1 MNPALRL
8 ALVPVLV
15 ASSGCMGWR
24 RASLPALAPDA
35 PVRLASTRVTHVDG
49 YSVELNSV
57 VVTADSLVGFRAREP
72 MAGRR
77 LALHS
82 SQVRHIQ
89 HEGFDLVRTA
99 LLFLGFGAAALLAD
113 AAQAP

>member
-1 MNPALRL
+1 MKLVRYLLL
-8 ALVPVLV
+8 AGLV
-15 ASSGCMGWR
+15 AATSGCMGWQ
-24 RASLPALAPDA
+24 RATLPAPAPGA

-49 YSVELNSV
+49 YSMELNSV

-72 MAGRR
+72 MAGQR
-77 LALHS
+77 LALHGS
-82 SQVRHIQ
+82 EVRHIQ
-89 HEGFDLVRTA
+89 HEGPDLVRTA

>member
-1 MNPALRL
+1 MKLVRHLLL
-8 ALVPVLV
+8 AGLLAATP
-15 ASSGCMGWR
+15 GCMAWR
-24 RASLPALAPDA
+24 RESLPAPAPGA

-49 YSVELNSV
+49 YFVDLNSV

-82 SQVRHIQ
+82 SEVRHIQ
-89 HEGFDLVRTA
+89 HEWLDPVRTA
-99 LLFLGFGAAALLAD
+99 LLFLGFGAMALLVS
-113 AAQAP
+113 AAEAP